1 MSAGKAAIFGNAS
14 QRHMLCSVM
23 DACCSP
29 YMIYEGASFLFG
41 VATVTVDQH
50 LEQTRCRCCFAPFTH
65 NICVISI
72 PVHYTLYIV
81 VGCAC
86 VAVYGGTSGGRFRN
100 ASTCRVRITLIHGNN
115 IVFAFS
121 IEAYM
126 YCLMLDG
133 KKTNCTL
140 GDLEEFSL
148 LALLLW
154 CISCH
159 YSNSRGCCCCCSTIP
174 RTHFFF
180 LATSNKFAI
189 DEDV

>member
-1 MSAGKAAIFGNAS
+1 MRMWGKVNTALRNDLRLVFCLHSPHPEAQSPHQGTCACVHGAQKRRNITLVQVRLHARFSAQLILYKLMSAGKAAIFGNAS

-86 VAVYGGTSGGRFRN
+86 VAVYGGTSGGR
-100 ASTCRVRITLIHGNN
+100 
-115 IVFAFS
+115 
-121 IEAYM
+121 
-126 YCLMLDG
+126 MLPKCQHMSREDY
-133 KKTNCTL
+133 T
-140 GDLEEFSL
+140 
-148 LALLLW
+148 
-154 CISCH
+154 
-159 YSNSRGCCCCCSTIP
+159 YSW
-174 RTHFFF
+174 
-180 LATSNKFAI
+180 
-189 DEDV
+189 